1 MLTAQPVNKLSAIP
15 EWVSAGCNVLMLI
28 LTTVS
33 VYYAFRAYRHQ
44 KDRSK
49 KEAAC
54 NLAKYYANNIIDKY
68 ADIASVFNAAGLA
81 EIVRKALPLRDLRE
95 FDKSELEQFLNRCG
109 MTTKDFMDKLRSID
123 PSIVLNTRMS
133 AACSPEERRKTYDS
147 YTKLGDDGK
156 PEVINGVFL
165 LLDFE
170 QEISGLLNELE
181 WFAMNC
187 KYGLADEELM
197 YQSLHQTFISTVWM
211 LYFYISHRNVN
222 NEDKLYT
229 NLVWLFIKWR
239 DRLIEIT
246 DKTEAVRQ
254 AHLDKANAVKAKV
267 YEGAILK

>member
-1 MLTAQPVNKLSAIP
+1 MPNIKSIELNITPEWLSA
-15 EWVSAGCNVLMLI
+15 VCNVLMLV
-28 LTTVS
+28 LTAAS
-33 VYYAFRAYRHQ
+33 VYYAFRAYQHQ

-68 ADIASVFNAAGLA
+68 ADITSVFNASG
-81 EIVRKALPLRDLRE
+81 ITDIIRKHLQLRDLKE
-95 FDKSELEQFLNRCG
+95 FDRAELECLLKAGG
-109 MTTKDFMDKLRSID
+109 MTVADFEEKLRNID
-123 PSIVLNTRMS
+123 PLVILNARMS
-133 AACSPEERRKTYDS
+133 GACSPEERGKTYNS
-147 YTKLGDDGK
+147 YTKMGKDGNV
-156 PEVINGVFL
+156 EVINGVFL
-165 LLDFE
+165 LVDFE

-229 NLVWLFIKWR
+229 NLVWLFLKWR
-239 DRLIEIT
+239 DRLVAIM
-246 DKTEAVRQ
+246 DKKEAEKQ
-254 AHLDKANAVKAKV
+254 EYLKKAESVKARV
-267 YEGAILK
+267 YEGTCLK